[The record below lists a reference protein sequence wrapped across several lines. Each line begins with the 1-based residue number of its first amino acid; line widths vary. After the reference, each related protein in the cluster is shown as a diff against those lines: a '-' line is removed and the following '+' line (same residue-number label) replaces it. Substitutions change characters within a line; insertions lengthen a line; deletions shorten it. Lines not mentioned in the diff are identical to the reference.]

1 MLITL
6 KSRKNIAQDIP
17 NIIIGLF
24 DSDHEGRKQ
33 IKEFRSCDNVDGTE
47 FIRITNNKP
56 LYAGLLPLPEEIKKL
71 NQEDQNDILME
82 MNSHIYESM
91 SKNED
96 ENDELKNLIN
106 TLDKIGIPNDVLKP
120 LVAEKKLNQ
129 ATKTFN
135 PIHIFEAL
143 ILNFSYGIIYFIFFI
158 LYLFLFSF
166 VVLIF
171 AKLFYPN
178 NVGFFY
184 KKGEIFQYG
193 GFIENEKLGREDFT
207 KEEIKTLKFLP
218 AKHLISLKA
227 I

>member
-1 MLITL
+1 MEFKKIQF
-6 KSRKNIAQDIP
+6 KNA
-17 NIIIGLF
+17 
-24 DSDHEGRKQ
+24 DSQKIYENYLKQ
-33 IKEFRSCDNVDGTE
+33 IQS
-47 FIRITNNKP
+47 
-56 LYAGLLPLPEEIKKL
+56 AIKKL
-71 NQEDQNDILME
+71 NQEDQNDIRME

-193 GFIENEKLGREDFT
+193 GFIENEKLQNY
-207 KEEIKTLKFLP
+207 EILGNWFIPVTILLAILFYFLITLL
-218 AKHLISLKA
+218 LKLKKSMRKKKNVV
-227 I
+227 

>member
-1 MLITL
+1 MEFKKIQF
-6 KSRKNIAQDIP
+6 KNA
-17 NIIIGLF
+17 
-24 DSDHEGRKQ
+24 DSQKIYENYLKQ
-33 IKEFRSCDNVDGTE
+33 IQS
-47 FIRITNNKP
+47 
-56 LYAGLLPLPEEIKKL
+56 AIKKL

-193 GFIENEKLGREDFT
+193 GFIENEKLQNY
-207 KEEIKTLKFLP
+207 EILGNWFIPVTILLAILFYFLGVGWLW
-218 AKHLISLKA
+218 LISKNHCGGPRRSNVA
-227 I
+227 IVTKFPTLQQLHFG

>member
-1 MLITL
+1 MEFKKIQF
-6 KSRKNIAQDIP
+6 KNA
-17 NIIIGLF
+17 
-24 DSDHEGRKQ
+24 DSQKIYENYLKQ
-33 IKEFRSCDNVDGTE
+33 IQS
-47 FIRITNNKP
+47 
-56 LYAGLLPLPEEIKKL
+56 AIKKL

-193 GFIENEKLGREDFT
+193 GFIENEKLQNY
-207 KEEIKTLKFLP
+207 EILGNWFIPVTILLAILFYFLITLL
-218 AKHLISLKA
+218 LKLKKSMRKKKNVV
-227 I
+227 

>member
-1 MLITL
+1 MVKLTNWYKQNNL
-6 KSRKNIAQDIP
+6 KMEFKKIQFKNA
-17 NIIIGLF
+17 
-24 DSDHEGRKQ
+24 DSQKIYENYLKQ
-33 IKEFRSCDNVDGTE
+33 IQS
-47 FIRITNNKP
+47 
-56 LYAGLLPLPEEIKKL
+56 AIKKL

-129 ATKTFN
+129 ATNTFN

-178 NVGFFY
+178 NFGFFY

-193 GFIENEKLGREDFT
+193 GFIENEKLQNY
-207 KEEIKTLKFLP
+207 EILGNWFIPVTILLAILFYFLITLL
-218 AKHLISLKA
+218 LKLKKSMRKKKNVV
-227 I
+227 

>member
-1 MLITL
+1 MQGKMKTL
-6 KSRKNIAQDIP
+6 VA
-17 NIIIGLF
+17 
-24 DSDHEGRKQ
+24 
-33 IKEFRSCDNVDGTE
+33 
-47 FIRITNNKP
+47 
-56 LYAGLLPLPEEIKKL
+56 
-71 NQEDQNDILME
+71 
-82 MNSHIYESM
+82 
-91 SKNED
+91 

-193 GFIENEKLGREDFT
+193 GFIENEKLQNY
-207 KEEIKTLKFLP
+207 EILGNWFIPVTILLAILFYFLITLL
-218 AKHLISLKA
+218 LKLKKSMRKKKNVV
-227 I
+227 

>member
-1 MLITL
+1 MEFKKIQF
-6 KSRKNIAQDIP
+6 KNA
-17 NIIIGLF
+17 
-24 DSDHEGRKQ
+24 DSQKIYENYLKQ
-33 IKEFRSCDNVDGTE
+33 IQS
-47 FIRITNNKP
+47 
-56 LYAGLLPLPEEIKKL
+56 AIKKL

-106 TLDKIGIPNDVLKP
+106 TLDKIGITNDVLKP

-193 GFIENEKLGREDFT
+193 GFIENEKLQNY
-207 KEEIKTLKFLP
+207 EILGNWFIPVTILLAILFYFLITLL
-218 AKHLISLKA
+218 LKLKKSMRKKKNVV
-227 I
+227 